1 MQIFSYNDFKNEKGI
16 ISFSE
21 AGQLYSSLLNSSN
34 QLDKEFQEEWTTFV
48 LLCVEYASAR
58 GKWLTLSREEKLAND
73 EARTVAH
80 NKVIYQLKLLKG
92 LANEQGNQVPWFDK
106 FNDDRKRI
114 GDFACYVAY
123 VYALNARQTIRGNYG

>member
-1 MQIFSYNDFKNEKGI
+1 MQVFSYDDFKNEKEI
-16 ISFSE
+16 MSFSE
-21 AGQLYSSLLNSSN
+21 AEQIYSNLLNSSN

-123 VYALNARQTIRGNYG
+123 VYALNAR

>member
-1 MQIFSYNDFKNEKGI
+1 MQIFSYDDFKNEKGI
-16 ISFSE
+16 ILFSE
-21 AGQLYSSLLNSSN
+21 AEQIYSNLINSSN

-73 EARTVAH
+73 EARTVTH

-92 LANEQGNQVPWFDK
+92 LANEQDNDITWFES

-123 VYALNARQTIRGNYG
+123 IYSINGR

>member
-1 MQIFSYNDFKNEKGI
+1 MQVFKYSDFQNEKGI

-21 AGQLYSSLLNSSN
+21 AEQIYSNLINSSN

-73 EARTVAH
+73 ESRTVTH

-92 LANEQGNQVPWFDK
+92 LANEQDNDITWFES

-123 VYALNARQTIRGNYG
+123 IYSINGR

>member
-1 MQIFSYNDFKNEKGI
+1 MQVFSYDDFKNEKEI
-16 ISFSE
+16 MSFSE
-21 AGQLYSSLLNSSN
+21 AEQIYSNLLNSSN

-58 GKWLTLSREEKLAND
+58 GKCLTLSREEKLAND
-73 EARTVAH
+73 EARTVTH

-92 LANEQGNQVPWFDK
+92 LANEQGNDVSWFEK

-114 GDFACYVAY
+114 GDFACFVAY
-123 VYALNARQTIRGNYG
+123 IYALNAR

>member
-1 MQIFSYNDFKNEKGI
+1 MQTFSYDVFKNEKGI
-16 ISFSE
+16 VSFSE
-21 AGQLYSSLLNSSN
+21 AEQIYSSLLNSSN

-48 LLCVEYASAR
+48 LLCVEYTSIR

-73 EARTVAH
+73 EARAVTH
-80 NKVIYQLKLLKG
+80 NKVIYQLKILKS
-92 LANEQGNQVPWFDK
+92 LANEQSNDVTWFEK

-123 VYALNARQTIRGNYG
+123 IYALNAR

>member
-1 MQIFSYNDFKNEKGI
+1 MQTFNYDDFKNEKGI
-16 ISFSE
+16 VSFSE
-21 AGQLYSSLLNSSN
+21 AEQIYSSLLNSSN

-48 LLCVEYASAR
+48 LLCVEYASAC

-73 EARTVAH
+73 ESRTVTH
-80 NKVIYQLKLLKG
+80 NKVIYQLKILKG
-92 LANEQGNQVPWFDK
+92 LASEQGNDVAWFEQ

-123 VYALNARQTIRGNYG
+123 IYALNAR

>member
-1 MQIFSYNDFKNEKGI
+1 MQTFNYDDFKNEKGI
-16 ISFSE
+16 VSFSE
-21 AGQLYSSLLNSSN
+21 AEQIYSSLLNSSN

-48 LLCVEYASAR
+48 LLCVEYASAH

-73 EARTVAH
+73 ESRTVTH
-80 NKVIYQLKLLKG
+80 NKVIYQLKILKD
-92 LANEQGNQVPWFDK
+92 LASEQGNDVAWFEQ

-123 VYALNARQTIRGNYG
+123 IYALNAR

>member
-1 MQIFSYNDFKNEKGI
+1 MQIFNYSDFQNEKGI

-21 AGQLYSSLLNSSN
+21 AGQIYTSLLNSSN

-48 LLCVEYASAR
+48 QVCVEYTSAR
-58 GKWLTLSREEKLAND
+58 GKWLTLSREEKQSFD
-73 EARTVAH
+73 EARTIIH

-92 LANEQGNQVPWFDK
+92 LAHEQCNDISWFET

-123 VYALNARQTIRGNYG
+123 IYAVNAR

>member
-1 MQIFSYNDFKNEKGI
+1 MQTFSYDDFKNEKGI
-16 ISFSE
+16 VSFSE
-21 AGQLYSSLLNSSN
+21 AEQIYSSLLNSSN

-48 LLCVEYASAR
+48 LLCIEYVSTR

-73 EARTVAH
+73 EARTVIH
-80 NKVIYQLKLLKG
+80 NKVIYQLKILKG
-92 LANEQGNQVPWFDK
+92 LANEQCNDVTWFDK

-123 VYALNARQTIRGNYG
+123 IYALNAR

>member
-1 MQIFSYNDFKNEKGI
+1 MQTFNYDDFKNEKGI
-16 ISFSE
+16 VSFSE
-21 AGQLYSSLLNSSN
+21 AEQIYSSLLNSSN

-48 LLCVEYASAR
+48 LLCVEYTSIR

-73 EARTVAH
+73 EARAVTH
-80 NKVIYQLKLLKG
+80 NKVIYQLKILKS
-92 LANEQGNQVPWFDK
+92 LANEQSNDVTWFEK

-123 VYALNARQTIRGNYG
+123 IYALNAR

>member
-1 MQIFSYNDFKNEKGI
+1 MQTFSYDDFKNEKGI
-16 ISFSE
+16 VSFSE
-21 AGQLYSSLLNSSN
+21 AEQIYSSLLNSSN

-48 LLCVEYASAR
+48 LLCVEYTSIR

-73 EARTVAH
+73 EARAVTH
-80 NKVIYQLKLLKG
+80 NKVIYQLKILKS
-92 LANEQGNQVPWFDK
+92 LANEQSNDVTWFEK

-123 VYALNARQTIRGNYG
+123 IYALNAR

>member
-58 GKWLTLSREEKLAND
+58 GKWLTLLREEKLAND

-123 VYALNARQTIRGNYG
+123 VYALNAR

>member
-1 MQIFSYNDFKNEKGI
+1 MQIFSYDDFKNEKEI

-21 AGQLYSSLLNSSN
+21 AEQIYSNLLNSSN
-34 QLDKEFQEEWTTFV
+34 QLDKEFQEEWTTFI

-73 EARTVAH
+73 EARTVTH

-92 LANEQGNQVPWFDK
+92 LANEQGNDVSWFEK

-114 GDFACYVAY
+114 GDFACFVADI
-123 VYALNARQTIRGNYG
+123 YALNAR

>member
-123 VYALNARQTIRGNYG
+123 VYALNAR

>member
-1 MQIFSYNDFKNEKGI
+1 MQIFSYDDFKNEKGI

-21 AGQLYSSLLNSSN
+21 AEQIYSNLINSSN

-73 EARTVAH
+73 EARTVTH

-92 LANEQGNQVPWFDK
+92 LANEQDNDITWFES

-123 VYALNARQTIRGNYG
+123 IYSINGR

>member
-1 MQIFSYNDFKNEKGI
+1 MQTFSYDDFKNEKGI
-16 ISFSE
+16 VSFSE
-21 AGQLYSSLLNSSN
+21 AEQIYSSLLNSSN

-48 LLCVEYASAR
+48 LLCVEYTSIR

-73 EARTVAH
+73 EARAVTH
-80 NKVIYQLKLLKG
+80 NKVIYQLKILKG
-92 LANEQGNQVPWFDK
+92 LASEQGNNVAWFDK

-123 VYALNARQTIRGNYG
+123 IYALNAR

>member
-1 MQIFSYNDFKNEKGI
+1 MQTFNYDDFKNEKGI
-16 ISFSE
+16 VSFSE
-21 AGQLYSSLLNSSN
+21 AEQIYSSLLNSSN

-73 EARTVAH
+73 ESRTVTH
-80 NKVIYQLKLLKG
+80 NKVIYQLKILKG
-92 LANEQGNQVPWFDK
+92 LASEQGNDVAWFEQ

-123 VYALNARQTIRGNYG
+123 NYALNAR